1 MAEYL
6 NPRAYQ
12 PPEGGDAHTQG
23 TDHPKNAFAEEARRK
38 AEQLK
43 ADQRN
48 ISSTDGNESALR
60 PTPKDQATV
69 HISKQR
75 PYIEPATPFLP
86 GYPTG
91 STNSF
96 FKNRAVTEPIRQS
109 ATVAPLFS
117 SGKTKNLQPKKSR
130 SSKDNKQLPALPP
143 STSAKAAAVLGETI
157 PPATGTKAPPTTS
170 SASAPATT
178 VKFNRGSDNTDTYI
192 AGDTR
197 QVKSQPGPPT
207 VHFNES
213 KQGQPTARF
222 FHENDMSHVFTV
234 PSPPNFD
241 SPSPPPPPPKPDAMF
256 LGDGRM
262 NPTKGGTYGRLGNV
276 NVMPPPPRMESM
288 TGAIEHRGDIEGP
301 PPNQQYQPSGL
312 GIEYSPS
319 IYGNG
324 FEDPPPTAALHPYST
339 NNAFHDQQRQTSS
352 DSHSLNISQNSQASK
367 MTLPF
372 VFAGHRSELTP
383 TDSNPHQSAP
393 STAIPP
399 YPTPIP
405 LPSGNCVPPH
415 PSWIP
420 SPRTVEAD
428 KFAHQMLALH
438 YQINHETGTIG
449 RKIDTRC
456 DGIVDQIIGRWESSR
471 DVQAEYQN
479 DLRMGLNAVEH
490 NLARVVGEVHY
501 LNTRFEEESGKGP
514 QRLGAAAGGGG
525 GNSSKRR
532 IENVGGDKGGGEGV
546 EATLEKLVR
555 MGEVVMGKLEVL
567 TERIAVVERK
577 VENGSC
583 QCATRISS
591 SSSSAAAAL
600 STAAGSYQHTP
611 NPASHHQQQ
620 QHNHNHNPAAVN
632 MNTGGLLPV
641 KHSSP
646 QKYHHQTQ
654 THSQQHAPPQ
664 HPPPPPPPPPSQQ
677 YQTTPQSSIL
687 ANSHHRHRSP
697 ERKPHTTTTNPRD
710 TPDLRNHPAF
720 AGFAFA
726 EPARQPVRMGNDL
739 GREQGDLGG
748 AQGHWYQQVYEGW
761 V

>member
-12 PPEGGDAHTQG
+12 PPEGGDAHRQET
-23 TDHPKNAFAEEARRK
+23 TRPKNAFAEEARRK

-43 ADQRN
+43 ADQHN
-48 ISSTDGNESALR
+48 VSSTDGNESALR
-60 PTPKDQATV
+60 PTPRDQASV

-96 FKNRAVTEPIRQS
+96 FKNRAVTEPIRES

-117 SGKTKNLQPKKSR
+117 SAKTKNLQPKKSR

-143 STSAKAAAVLGETI
+143 STSAKAAAVLGETV
-157 PPATGTKAPPTTS
+157 PPATGTKAPPTTP

-178 VKFNRGSDNTDTYI
+178 VKFNRGSNNTDTYI

-222 FHENDMSHVFTV
+222 YHENVLSHVFTI

-241 SPSPPPPPPKPDAMF
+241 SPSPPPPPPKPDAMI
-256 LGDGRM
+256 LGDGLM
-262 NPTKGGTYGRLGNV
+262 SPTKGGTYGRLGNV

-288 TGAIEHRGDIEGP
+288 TGAIEHTGEIEGP
-301 PPNQQYQPSGL
+301 PPNQHYQPSGL
-312 GIEYSPS
+312 GLEYSPS

-324 FEDPPPTAALHPYST
+324 FEDPPPTAALHPYSS

-456 DGIVDQIIGRWESSR
+456 DGIVDQVIGRWESAR

-501 LNTRFEEESGKGP
+501 LNTRFEEEIGKGP
-514 QRLGAAAGGGG
+514 MRLGAAGG
-525 GNSSKRR
+525 GNGSKKR

-555 MGEVVMGKLEVL
+555 MGEVVMGKMEVL

-577 VENGSC
+577 VDSGSC
-583 QCATRISS
+583 QCARISS
-591 SSSSAAAAL
+591 AAP
-600 STAAGSYQHTP
+600 STAGSYQHTP
-611 NPASHHQQQ
+611 NPAAHQ
-620 QHNHNHNPAAVN
+620 QHNLNNPTAVN
-632 MNTGGLLPV
+632 MNAGISV

-646 QKYHHQTQ
+646 QKYHHHQAHFQ
-654 THSQQHAPPQ
+654 QQHAHPQ
-664 HPPPPPPPPPSQQ
+664 HPPPPPPSQ
-677 YQTTPQSSIL
+677 YQNTPQSSIL
-687 ANSHHRHRSP
+687 ANQHQRHKSP
-697 ERKPHTTTTNPRD
+697 DRKPHTTTNPRD

-726 EPARQPVRMGNDL
+726 EPARPVGSGYDGGEQRDL
-739 GREQGDLGG
+739 G
-748 AQGHWYQQVYEGW
+748 AQGHWYQQVYERW